1 MVSAFKSSRLVG
13 KGRYKQCKMLRYHVG
28 GTKCRERRALH
39 FMHLIRE
46 DISEEVA
53 VELGF
58 ERLLGW
64 VKVSLE
70 VRAGTKAWR

>member
-1 MVSAFKSSRLVG
+1 M
-13 KGRYKQCKMLRYHVG
+13 VG

-58 ERLLGW
+58 ERWLGW